1 MFFNVNYPQNHVFR
15 QLKPQEKAENNFEWN
30 KDKNNYNIYCKDGE
44 QIGLLKMDLLTIH
57 DTMESYL
64 EQVLKEQFQ
73 IDKYQEYGFYDPED
87 CIDF

>member
-57 DTMESYL
+57 D
-64 EQVLKEQFQ
+64 
-73 IDKYQEYGFYDPED
+73 
-87 CIDF
+87 